1 MCTIAWDRSISM
13 TLFNCHLKE
22 MLKRQNRKREKEKF
36 YQNFVNRFHRD
47 RPPPPDLYDWL
58 AFGSIMMR
66 FKMDFDSSPQSTEA
80 QKMSIDPTL

>member
-47 RPPPPDLYDWL
+47 RPPTPDLYDWL
-58 AFGSIMMR
+58 AFYLATS
-66 FKMDFDSSPQSTEA
+66 QC
-80 QKMSIDPTL
+80 DP